1 MGQDR
6 SARVHLADKTTSQL
20 LLSNAP
26 EAGKIGDLESVADL

>member
-20 LLSNAP
+20 LLSNVQ
-26 EAGKIGDLESVADL
+26 EAGKIAVLETVADL

>member
-20 LLSNAP
+20 LLSNAQV
-26 EAGKIGDLESVADL
+26 AGKIGDLEAVADL